1 VVFVKTITLNFVKV
15 INGFPSIERRK
26 TREIN
31 LGGVKIGGNNPVV
44 VQSMTSTKT
53 RNVEET
59 LKQIEE
65 LYNAG
70 CEIVRVAVP
79 TDEDA
84 EVLDQIVN
92 RSPIP
97 VIADIHFRADL
108 ALKAMEKGVHGIRIN
123 PGNIGNEAKVRE
135 IVEEARRRG
144 VVIRIGV
151 NGGSLEKDLLEK
163 YGAPTAWAL
172 AESALRWSEKFERWN
187 YDNFKVSIK
196 GSDVLTC
203 VEANKIFAERTDIP
217 LHIGITE
224 AGFGESGVIKSSV
237 GIGILLYLG
246 IGDTLRVS
254 LTGNPVEEIEV
265 AYQIL
270 NSLGLRKRGVEI
282 ISCPTCGRI
291 EVDLPKV
298 VKEVKEQLKGIK
310 KPLKVAVMGCVV
322 NGPGEAK
329 EADVGLACGK
339 GRALLFKKGKV
350 IKTVSASEMVTALV
364 REVKKLAAEDV
375 GKE

>member
-1 VVFVKTITLNFVKV
+1 MV
-15 INGFPSIERRK
+15 IQRRK

-31 LGGVKIGGNNPVV
+31 LGGVKIGGDNPVV

-53 RNVEET
+53 HEVEKT
-59 LKQIEE
+59 LEQINR
-65 LYNAG
+65 LYQAG

-79 TDEDA
+79 TDRDA
-84 EVLDQIVN
+84 QALKEIVKK
-92 RSPIP
+92 SPIP
-97 VIADIHFRADL
+97 VIADIHFRHDL
-108 ALKAMEKGVHGIRIN
+108 ALKSMEAGAHGIRIN
-123 PGNIGNEAKVRE
+123 PGNIGDEGKVRE
-135 IVEEARRRG
+135 IVEEARLRR
-144 VVIRIGV
+144 VAIRIGV
-151 NGGSLEKDLLEK
+151 NSGSLERDLLEK
-163 YGAPTAWAL
+163 YGSPTAWAL
-172 AESALRWSEKFERWN
+172 AESALRWSEKFERWG
-187 YDNFKVSIK
+187 YTNFKVSIK

-203 VEANKIFAERTDIP
+203 VEANKIFAQRTDIP

-254 LTGNPVEEIEV
+254 LTGDPVEEVEV

-270 NSLGLRKRGVEI
+270 GSLGLRQRGVEI

-298 VKEVKEQLKGIK
+298 VKEVKEKLKGVK
-310 KPLKVAVMGCVV
+310 KPLKVAIMGCVV

-329 EADVGLACGK
+329 EADIGLACGK
-339 GRALLFKKGKV
+339 GRALLFRKGKV
-350 IKTVSASEMVTALV
+350 VKTVKEGEMVKALL
-364 REVKKLAAEDV
+364 EEIE
-375 GKE
+375 KELKD

>member
-1 VVFVKTITLNFVKV
+1 MV
-15 INGFPSIERRK
+15 IQRRK
-26 TREIN
+26 TREID
-31 LGGVKIGGNNPVV
+31 LGGVKIGGSNPVV

-53 RNVEET
+53 RELEKT
-59 LKQIEE
+59 LEQINS
-65 LYNAG
+65 LYRAG

-79 TDEDA
+79 GEEDVEA
-84 EVLDQIVN
+84 LEEIVKK
-92 RSPIP
+92 SPMP
-97 VIADIHFRADL
+97 VIADIHFRPDF
-108 ALKAMEKGVHGIRIN
+108 ALKSMERRAHGIRIN
-123 PGNIGNEAKVRE
+123 PGNIGDEGKVRE
-135 IVEEARRRG
+135 IVEEARRRR

-151 NGGSLEKDLLEK
+151 NSGSLEKDLLEK
-163 YGAPTAWAL
+163 YGSPTAQAL
-172 AESALRWSEKFERWN
+172 AESALRWSEKFEKWG
-187 YDNFKVSIK
+187 YTNFKVSIK

-203 VEANKIFAERTDIP
+203 VEANKIFAQQTDIP

-254 LTGNPVEEIEV
+254 LTGNPVEEVEV

-270 NSLGLRKRGVEI
+270 GSLGLRKRGVEI

-298 VKEVKEQLKGIK
+298 VKEVKEKLKGVE
-310 KPLKVAVMGCVV
+310 KPLKVAIMGCVV

-329 EADVGLACGK
+329 EADWGLACGK
-339 GRALLFKKGKV
+339 GRAVLFKKGKV
-350 IKTVSASEMVTALV
+350 VKTVREEEMVKALLEEIE
-364 REVKKLAAEDV
+364 RELKD
-375 GKE
+375 